1 MAGFKDVLTLSL
13 SFKHLACAIFYPLLT
28 LFICNFL
35 LLSFFLHVCLFGRC
49 LVIFLVVI
57 VTSKLIHN
65 IHALLDNGSNFQ
77 NNEHAERV
85 MKCFQK
91 SYIYLFLRCWLLT
104 MIFIWYKI
112 TFICSSHAL
121 VCNWNNFSENL
132 CSNFLNMIIHVFS
145 QKLKGEEYAIWQ
157 IDSISIIV

>member
-1 MAGFKDVLTLSL
+1 MFKVEEKRLIFSQR
-13 SFKHLACAIFYPLLT
+13 KHRA
-28 LFICNFL
+28 
-35 LLSFFLHVCLFGRC
+35 C
-49 LVIFLVVI
+49 LVSDCLITTTTTPPPTITWGWATRKCVF
-57 VTSKLIHN
+57 TSKLIHN

-112 TFICSSHAL
+112 IFICSSHAL

-132 CSNFLNMIIHVFS
+132 CSNFLNMIIRVFS